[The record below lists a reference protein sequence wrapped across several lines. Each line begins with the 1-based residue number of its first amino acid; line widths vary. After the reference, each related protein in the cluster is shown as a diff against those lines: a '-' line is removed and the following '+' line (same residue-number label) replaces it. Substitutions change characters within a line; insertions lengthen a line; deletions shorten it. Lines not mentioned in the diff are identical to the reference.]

1 MNLVQAKDI
10 ELAAFNNFDNLIG
23 DAKSIGIAVSGGG
36 DSMALFHLCLEWALP
51 QGKSIFVA
59 TVDHKLRETAADE
72 IAFVSKTAEASG
84 VPFEKLEW
92 CDWDGSGN
100 LQAQARDA
108 RRDLLSS
115 WAEKNKLD
123 LVLLGHTRDDL
134 AETFLMRLAR
144 GSGVDGLSA
153 MSEAFFVNQTK
164 FIRPL
169 LNISRAGLR
178 TYLGDK
184 GLTWKEDPSNEDENF
199 DRIRIRKAKPT
210 LDALGLTDAK
220 LADAAQAQ
228 ARARHA
234 LNQQMKEWLEKCAT
248 AHALGYVT
256 LDRKIFFGASIE
268 TQLRMMTHVFNWI
281 TGNPYRPRL
290 NTLKAVRDDLGNG
303 KNGTLH
309 GCQIISGKNSLLICR
324 ESKAAANDHL
334 GQWAMDPP
342 AATVIFSQNHLKL
355 LENWRDYAP
364 RQEVLLSLP
373 TILAKD
379 GTALEPY
386 IDGQWGQ
393 IFTLRRPAHEFLTTI
408 VTH

>member
-1 MNLVQAKDI
+1 MFGISFLFGFWSRNENHLLFGHRIDKQRCDI
-10 ELAAFNNFDNLIG
+10 PNG
-23 DAKSIGIAVSGGG
+23 
-36 DSMALFHLCLEWALP
+36 
-51 QGKSIFVA
+51 
-59 TVDHKLRETAADE
+59 
-72 IAFVSKTAEASG
+72 
-84 VPFEKLEW
+84 
-92 CDWDGSGN
+92 
-100 LQAQARDA
+100 
-108 RRDLLSS
+108 
-115 WAEKNKLD
+115 
-123 LVLLGHTRDDL
+123 
-134 AETFLMRLAR
+134 
-144 GSGVDGLSA
+144 
-153 MSEAFFVNQTK
+153 
-164 FIRPL
+164 
-169 LNISRAGLR
+169 
-178 TYLGDK
+178 
-184 GLTWKEDPSNEDENF
+184 
-199 DRIRIRKAKPT
+199 
-210 LDALGLTDAK
+210 
-220 LADAAQAQ
+220 
-228 ARARHA
+228 
-234 LNQQMKEWLEKCAT
+234 
-248 AHALGYVT
+248 
-256 LDRKIFFGASIE
+256 
-268 TQLRMMTHVFNWI
+268 TQYKRWI